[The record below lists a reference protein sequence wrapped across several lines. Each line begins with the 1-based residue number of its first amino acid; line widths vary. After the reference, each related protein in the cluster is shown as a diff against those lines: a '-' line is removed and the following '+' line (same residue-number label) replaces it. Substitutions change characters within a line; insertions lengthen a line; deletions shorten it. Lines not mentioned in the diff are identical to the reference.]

1 MHLLIPKFVINK
13 SIIRGENA
21 FVKGCKFQIIQLRD
35 LRLFRKKTLSHR
47 MRRTP
52 MGQSLILFCH
62 LPP

>member
-21 FVKGCKFQIIQLRD
+21 FVNGCKFQIIQLWD
-35 LRLFRKKTLSHR
+35 LRLAHKKNSVPSDAAH
-47 MRRTP
+47 P